1 VNAAPTARPAE
12 TAPQDDRLAAHW
24 RATVGLILPVLAW
37 LVFGPVARPQV
48 ALAANVAGPLLACW
62 WCLRRIGRGTRDD
75 LPPLRV
81 RLSGLCFF
89 LAIAA
94 FVVGRVLDYF
104 YPCAPGGAPYFV
116 DYLLVIAGIL
126 LLPLGGTSAAR
137 RGRVLVDSLMT
148 VTALATFSWYF
159 LLGPTLARG
168 ADSTLAAV
176 VATAC
181 PVFDLV
187 MLFFLLLVS
196 SRATSAAERRVIVP
210 LALGMLAMVLGD
222 TVRAYL
228 TLHGTYALG
237 TALDVFAPL
246 SYMLLGLGARTLWGH
261 APADPADALPAQ
273 PVSQWP
279 LLLPYGLMP
288 PTIALLSYVYYH
300 PQAPWLTSGV
310 YAGATLLLVLLFLRQ
325 LLAISEN
332 VRLNQALQKSAA
344 QLEAGNRSLTEVN
357 ADLRESEER
366 FRIAAASAGD
376 VIYEWE
382 VAGDTLRWFGEI
394 DRLLGYPPGA
404 FPRSVSAWFDA
415 IHPEDA
421 GRVKS
426 ALDRHVN
433 GGEPFSVEYRIARRD
448 GHWLCWTDRG
458 STVRDAS
465 GKPLRMIGAVSDITA
480 RKEAEDR
487 LRHDSLHDAL
497 TGLPNRSLFR
507 ERVERCLDRGRGDDG
522 LRFAVLFLDLD
533 RFKVVNDSLGH
544 AAGDALLTTVASR
557 LQHGVRAAAP
567 GAAATVARMGGDEFT
582 VLLEGLPDAAAPA
595 RVAERLLRELALPVD
610 FGGHE
615 VFTNASIGIVQGTA
629 GYASAKDLL
638 RDADV
643 AMYHA
648 KGAGRGTY
656 AVFSGGMHQAAVTR
670 LRLESELRRAVER
683 DELLLHYQP
692 IVSLQTRE
700 LVGFEALV
708 RWRREGRIISPAQ
721 FIPVAEDTGLIVQI
735 GDWVLRE
742 ACERLRFWRDR
753 HRRDAGLFV
762 SVNLSRKQL
771 ADPGIV
777 SRIRATLAHTRVPP
791 DALKLEITE
800 SALMENADAA
810 LPLLEQ
816 IRSLGVR
823 LQMDDFGTG
832 YSSLGCLHRF
842 PLSGLKIDRS
852 FVATTSARRDYAA
865 VIQAIITL
873 ARNLGVEVVAEGV
886 ETAEQ
891 VALLQALDCE
901 LGQGYY
907 FSKPLSAD
915 AADALLE
922 RPPVL
927 AQSA

>member
-1 VNAAPTARPAE
+1 MATPSVEPRAQDSDLTAK
-12 TAPQDDRLAAHW
+12 W
-24 RATVGLILPVLAW
+24 RAVVGINLAVLAW
-37 LVFGPVARPQV
+37 LLLSPVARPQV
-48 ALAANVAGPLLACW
+48 ALAANVLGPLLACW
-62 WCLRRIGRGTRDD
+62 WCLPRSGRNDAGR
-75 LPPLRV
+75 LPSLRV
-81 RLSGLCFF
+81 RLSCLCFF

-94 FVVGRVLDYF
+94 FVVGRALDYF
-104 YPCAPGGAPYFV
+104 YPYAPGAAPYFV
-116 DYLLVIAGIL
+116 DYPLVIAGIL
-126 LLPLGGTSAAR
+126 LLPLHGTSAAL

-168 ADSTLAAV
+168 ADSTLAAMI
-176 VATAC
+176 ATAC

-196 SRATSAAERRVIVP
+196 ARANSASERRVIVP
-210 LALGMLAMVLGD
+210 LSLGLLGMVVGD

-228 TLHGTYALG
+228 TLHGTYAIG
-237 TALDVFAPL
+237 TALDVFPPL
-246 SYMLLGLGARTLWGH
+246 SYMLLGLGARTQRLQ
-261 APADPADALPAQ
+261 APASAQTPASPMPAGQ
-273 PVSQWP
+273 AVSQWR

-288 PTIALLSYVYYH
+288 ATIALLSYVYYH
-300 PQAPWLTSGV
+300 PHAPWLTSGV

-332 VRLNQALQKSAA
+332 VRLNQDLQQSAA
-344 QLEAGNRSLTEVN
+344 QLAAGNRSLIQVN
-357 ADLRESEER
+357 ATLRTSEER

-376 VIYEWE
+376 VIYEWD
-382 VAGDTLRWFGEI
+382 VAGDALHWFGDI
-394 DRLLGYPPGA
+394 DGLLGYAPGA
-404 FPRSVSAWFDA
+404 FTRTMSAWSAA
-415 IHPEDA
+415 IHPEDR
-421 GRVKS
+421 GRVKA
-426 ALDRHVN
+426 ALDGHLSA
-433 GGEPFSVEYRIARRD
+433 GEPYGVEYRIARRD
-448 GHWLCWTDRG
+448 GRWLCWTDRG
-458 STVRDAS
+458 NTVRDGD

-507 ERVERCLDRGRGDDG
+507 ERIERCLDRGRVDARF
-522 LRFAVLFLDLD
+522 RFAVLFLDLD

-544 AAGDALLTTVASR
+544 AAGDVLLTTVAGR
-557 LQHGVRAAAP
+557 LKHGVVAADP
-567 GAAATVARMGGDEFT
+567 GVAATVARMGGDEFT
-582 VLLEGLPDAAAPA
+582 VLLEGVGDAGAPV
-595 RVAERLLRELALPVD
+595 RVAERVLRELALPVD
-610 FGGHE
+610 FGGGE
-615 VFTNASIGIVQGTA
+615 IFTNASIGIVRDGT

-648 KGAGRGTY
+648 KSAGRGTY
-656 AVFSGGMHQAAVTR
+656 AVFSGSMHQAAVER
-670 LRLESELRRAVER
+670 LRLESELRRAIER
-683 DELLLHYQP
+683 QELLLHYQP
-692 IVSLQTRE
+692 IVSLRTRE
-700 LVGFEALV
+700 LLGFEALV
-708 RWRREGRIISPAQ
+708 RWRREGKLISPGE
-721 FIPVAEDTGLIVQI
+721 FIPVAEDTGLIVPI

-742 ACERLRFWRDR
+742 ACEQLRRWRER
-753 HRRDAGLFV
+753 YPRVAGLFV

-771 ADPGIV
+771 ADAGIV
-777 SRIRATLAHTRVPP
+777 GRIKESIRETGVPP
-791 DALKLEITE
+791 ESVKLEITE

-816 IRSLGVR
+816 IQALGVR

-852 FVATTSARRDYAA
+852 FVTTTSSRRDYAA

-873 ARNLGVEVVAEGV
+873 ARNLGIEVVAEGV

-901 LGQGYY
+901 FGQGYY
-907 FSKPLSAD
+907 FSRPLPPESAESF
-915 AADALLE
+915 LS
-922 RPPVL
+922 RPPAL
-927 AQSA
+927 AISA